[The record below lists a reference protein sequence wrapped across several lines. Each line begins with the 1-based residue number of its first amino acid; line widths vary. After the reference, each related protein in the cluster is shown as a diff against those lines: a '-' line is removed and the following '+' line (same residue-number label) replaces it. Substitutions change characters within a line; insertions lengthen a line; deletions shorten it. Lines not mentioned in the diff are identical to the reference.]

1 LRLVSSSFRHIVRI
15 VDADLKGE
23 DKLVYALTRIRG
35 IGINTSYAI
44 LRNAGIDPEMRVGV
58 LQDSDIKRIEE
69 ALVSASGTFPTHM
82 LNRRKDPFTG
92 NDLHLLGSD
101 LVVGMKSDIDLMKKM
116 KSWKGVRHS
125 VGLKVRGQ
133 CTRTTGRFGAAVG
146 VARKAIVQQQ
156 QAAAQQQKETK

>member
-1 LRLVSSSFRHIVRI
+1 MFDAKERNSYILSKVSIFALKQELRLVSSSFRHIVRI

-23 DKLVYALTRIRG
+23 DKLVYALTKVRG

-44 LRNAGIDPEMRVGV
+44 LRNAGIE
-58 LQDSDIKRIEE
+58 
-69 ALVSASGTFPTHM
+69 
-82 LNRRKDPFTG
+82 RKDPFTG
-92 NDLHLLGSD
+92 NDLHLLGTD

-116 KSWKGVRHS
+116 KSWKGVRHA

-146 VARKAIVQQQ
+146 VARKAVMQQQ
-156 QAAAQQQKETK
+156 QAAAQATQEKK

>member
-1 LRLVSSSFRHIVRI
+1 VSSSFRHIVRI
-15 VDADLKGE
+15 IDADLKGE
-23 DKLVYALTRIRG
+23 DKLVYALTRVRG

-69 ALVSASGTFPTHM
+69 ALASASSTFPTHM

-156 QAAAQQQKETK
+156 KAAAQQQKETK

>member
-1 LRLVSSSFRHIVRI
+1 VSSSFRHIVRI

-23 DKLVYALTRIRG
+23 DKVAYALTRVRG
-35 IGINTSYAI
+35 IGINTSYAL
-44 LRNAGIDPEMRVGV
+44 LRGCGVDPEGRVGL

-69 ALVSASGTFPTHM
+69 ALMNISTAFPGYM

-92 NDLHLLGSD
+92 KDLHLLGSD
-101 LVVGMKSDIDLMKKM
+101 LVVGMKTDIDLMKKM

-125 VGLKVRGQ
+125 LGLKVRGQ

-146 VARKAIVQQQ
+146 VARKAVLQQQ
-156 QAAAQQQKETK
+156 QAASQAAAQEKK

>member
-1 LRLVSSSFRHIVRI
+1 MSSSFRHIVRI
-15 VDADLKGE
+15 IDADLKGE
-23 DKLVYALTRIRG
+23 DKLVYALTRVRG

-69 ALVSASGTFPTHM
+69 ALASASSTFPTHM

-156 QAAAQQQKETK
+156 KAAAQQQKETK

>member
-1 LRLVSSSFRHIVRI
+1 MSSSYRHIVRI

-23 DKLVYALTRIRG
+23 DKVAYALTRIRG
-35 IGINTSYAI
+35 IGINTSFAI
-44 LRNAGIDPEMRVGV
+44 LRSCGVDPETRVGL

-69 ALVSASGTFPTHM
+69 ALTTIQTKFPRHM

-92 NDLHLLGSD
+92 KDMHLLGSD

-125 VGLKVRGQ
+125 LGLKVRGQ

-146 VARKAIVQQQ
+146 VARKAILQQQ
-156 QAAAQQQKETK
+156 KAAQQQEKKE

>member
-1 LRLVSSSFRHIVRI
+1 MSSSFRHIVRI
-15 VDADLKGE
+15 IDADLKGE

-69 ALVSASGTFPTHM
+69 ALASASGTFPTHM

>member
-1 LRLVSSSFRHIVRI
+1 MSSSYRHIVRI

-23 DKLVYALTRIRG
+23 DKVAYALTKIRG

-44 LRNAGIDPEMRVGV
+44 LRSCSVDPEMRVGV

-69 ALVSASGTFPTHM
+69 ALTTIQTKFPRHM

-92 NDLHLLGSD
+92 KDLHLLGSD
-101 LVVGMKSDIDLMKKM
+101 LVVGMKSDIDLMKKT

-125 VGLKVRGQ
+125 LGLKVRGQ

-146 VARKAIVQQQ
+146 VARKAILQQQ
-156 QAAAQQQKETK
+156 QAAQQQEKKE

>member
-1 LRLVSSSFRHIVRI
+1 VSSSFRHIVRI

-23 DKLVYALTRIRG
+23 DKLVYALTKIRG

-58 LQDSDIKRIEE
+58 LQDSDIKRIFLYL
-69 ALVSASGTFPTHM
+69 APSPRICS
-82 LNRRKDPFTG
+82 TG
-92 NDLHLLGSD
+92 VKTRSRATMGSD
-101 LVVGMKSDIDLMKKM
+101 LVVGMKSDIDHMKKM

-146 VARKAIVQQQ
+146 VARKAVMQQQ
-156 QAAAQQQKETK
+156 QAAAQAQQEKK

>member
-1 LRLVSSSFRHIVRI
+1 VSSSFRHIVRI
-15 VDADLKGE
+15 IDADLKGE
-23 DKLVYALTRIRG
+23 DKLVYALTRVRG

-69 ALVSASGTFPTHM
+69 ALASASSTFPTHM

-133 CTRTTGRFGAAVG
+133 CTRTTGRFGVAVG

-156 QAAAQQQKETK
+156 KAAAQQQKETK

>member
-1 LRLVSSSFRHIVRI
+1 MSSSFRHIVRI

-44 LRNAGIDPEMRVGV
+44 LRNAGINPEMRVGV

>member
-1 LRLVSSSFRHIVRI
+1 MSSSFKHIVRI

-23 DKLVYALTRIRG
+23 DKLAYALTKVRG
-35 IGINTSYAI
+35 IGINTSYSL
-44 LRNAGIDPEMRVGV
+44 LRSCGVDPEGRVGM

-69 ALVSASGTFPTHM
+69 ALTTIPAKFPRHM

-92 NDLHLLGSD
+92 KDVHLLGSD

-116 KSWKGVRHS
+116 RSWKGVRHS
-125 VGLKVRGQ
+125 FGLKVRGQ

-146 VARKAIVQQQ
+146 VARKAVIQQQ
-156 QAAAQQQKETK
+156 QAAAQAQEKK

>member
-1 LRLVSSSFRHIVRI
+1 MSSSFRHIVRI

-23 DKLVYALTRIRG
+23 DKLVYALTKIRG

-44 LRNAGIDPEMRVGV
+44 LRNAGIDPEMRVGA
-58 LQDSDIKRIEE
+58 LQESDIKRIEE
-69 ALVSASGTFPTHM
+69 AITSVAGTFPPHM

-101 LVVGMKSDIDLMKKM
+101 LVVSMKQDIDLMKKM

-146 VARKAIVQQQ
+146 VARKAVMQQ
-156 QAAAQQQKETK
+156 QAAAAQQQEKK

>member
-1 LRLVSSSFRHIVRI
+1 LSSSYRHIVRI

-23 DKLVYALTRIRG
+23 DKVAYALTKIRG

-44 LRNAGIDPEMRVGV
+44 LRSCSVDPEMRVGV

-69 ALVSASGTFPTHM
+69 ALTTIQTKFPRHM

-92 NDLHLLGSD
+92 KDLHLLGSD
-101 LVVGMKSDIDLMKKM
+101 LVVGMKSDIDLMKKT

-125 VGLKVRGQ
+125 LGLKVRGQ

-146 VARKAIVQQQ
+146 VARKAILQQQ
-156 QAAAQQQKETK
+156 QAAQQQEKKE